1 MKAEENLEASG
12 YVLYAPAVVEQKGFA

>member
-1 MKAEENLEASG
+1 MRAEENLEASG